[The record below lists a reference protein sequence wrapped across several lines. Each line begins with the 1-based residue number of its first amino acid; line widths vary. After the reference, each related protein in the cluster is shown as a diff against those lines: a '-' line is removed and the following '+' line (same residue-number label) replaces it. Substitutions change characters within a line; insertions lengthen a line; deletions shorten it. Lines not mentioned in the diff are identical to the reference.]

1 MGAERAPTVRP
12 VPAMDVVE
20 VPAGQAVTVCGRI
33 DARSLAPV
41 RDLLQRVI
49 DTGSGDVLLRLGDAE
64 LGDAAA
70 LGMLVGAH
78 HRARRAGRRLV
89 ISEASPRTARL
100 LRATRLNR
108 VLVGA
113 NQPPG
118 PPVAPFTAYQPT

>member
-1 MGAERAPTVRP
+1 MGAERAPTAHP

-33 DARSLAPV
+33 DVWSLAPV

-64 LGDAAA
+64 VGDVAA

-108 VLVGA
+108 VLLGA
-113 NQPPG
+113 SEPPG
-118 PPVAPFTAYQPT
+118 TAVAPFTAYQPT